1 MVKTRPQ
8 VEYCFRIFR
17 SFVFV
22 LIFLL
27 IIPPLSFADS
37 GSGSGLRS
45 GLRSGNVSICFY
57 SCESNINNYK
67 SLKINFDNYLS
78 RFGPYEFQPFKDKNT
93 FEEHI
98 EGRTNCLIILSSWHY
113 LNLSKNNTLQ
123 PVLVGEKN
131 SKKMQKRVVV
141 CKDSPDDVKTVLQS
155 LSSASSARHTM
166 SIVDDI
172 FKDDDIK
179 RSVKILSVPK
189 DIDALMSVCFGMSKS
204 ALVTQSSFE
213 RLKILN
219 PELYKEMTVLAEG
232 KKAFLLILAAP
243 EKISNGCNSLLKII
257 KDMPDDPTGSKVIKM
272 LGVDS
277 LQDLEPKD
285 REKLEKSGQN

>member
-1 MVKTRPQ
+1 MTGTRPQ
-8 VEYCFRIFR
+8 TEYYFRIFR

-27 IIPPLSFADS
+27 IIPALSFSDT
-37 GSGSGLRS
+37 
-45 GLRSGNVSICFY
+45 GNVSIYFY

-93 FEEHI
+93 FEEQI
-98 EGRTNCLIILSSWHY
+98 EDRTNCLIILSSEHY
-113 LNLSKNNTLQ
+113 LNLSKNKTIQ

-131 SKKMQKRVVV
+131 SKNMQKRVVV
-141 CKDSPDDVKTVLQS
+141 CKGRPDDVKIVLQS

-179 RSVKILSVPK
+179 ESVTILSVPK
-189 DIDALMSVCFGMSKS
+189 DIDALMSVGFGMSKS

-232 KKAFLLILAAP
+232 KKVFLLILAAP
-243 EKISNGCNSLLKII
+243 EKISTGCNRLLKII
-257 KDMPDDPTGSKVIKM
+257 KDMPADPTGSKVIKM

-277 LQDLEPKD
+277 LQDIESKD

>member
-1 MVKTRPQ
+1 MAKTRLQ
-8 VEYCFRIFR
+8 TEYCFRIFQ
-17 SFVFV
+17 SCVFV
-22 LIFLL
+22 LVALL
-27 IIPPLSFADS
+27 IIPALSFSDT
-37 GSGSGLRS
+37 GSGSG
-45 GLRSGNVSICFY
+45 NISICFY

-93 FEEHI
+93 FEEQI
-98 EGRTNCLIILSSWHY
+98 EDRTNCLIILSSRHY
-113 LNLSKNNTLQ
+113 LNLSKNKTIQ

-131 SKKMQKRVVV
+131 SKNMQKRVVV
-141 CKDSPDDVKTVLQS
+141 CKGRPDDVKTVLQS
-155 LSSASSARHTM
+155 LSSASSALHTM

-189 DIDALMSVCFGMSKS
+189 DIDALMSVGFGMSKS

-232 KKAFLLILAAP
+232 KKAFLLILAVP
-243 EKISNGCNSLLKII
+243 EKISKGCNSLLKII
-257 KDMPDDPTGSKVIKM
+257 KDMPADPTGSKVIKM

-277 LQDLEPKD
+277 LQDIESKD
-285 REKLEKSGQN
+285 RKKLEKSGQN